1 MEETYKSGWPKIPGW
16 YDCLVDGEEMRLKF
30 YVCQVSCKPHW
41 LDSEGNYIESM
52 YEVKWRNEV
61 R

>member
-1 MEETYKSGWPKIPGW
+1 MEEAYKSGWPRIPGW
-16 YDCLVDGEEMRLKF
+16 YDCLVDGEEMRLKY
-30 YVCQVSCKPHW
+30 YVCQVSRKPHW

>member
-1 MEETYKSGWPKIPGW
+1 MEEAYKSGWPKIPGW

-30 YVCQVSCKPHW
+30 YICQVSCKPHW

-52 YEVKWRNEV
+52 YEVK
-61 R
+61 